1 MGKEDFVQNH
11 MLVPKHTKLG
21 EKTSKELL
29 QKYNVSKDQL
39 PKISSKD
46 PAVLH
51 LAVKA
56 GDIIKIERNSPTA
69 GKSDYY
75 RVVTEN

>member
-11 MLVPKHTKLG
+11 VLVPKHTKLG
-21 EKTSKELL
+21 EKSRKELL

-39 PKISSKD
+39 PKISAKD
-46 PAVLH
+46 PAILH
-51 LAVKA
+51 LEIKA

-75 RVVTEN
+75 RVVVEN